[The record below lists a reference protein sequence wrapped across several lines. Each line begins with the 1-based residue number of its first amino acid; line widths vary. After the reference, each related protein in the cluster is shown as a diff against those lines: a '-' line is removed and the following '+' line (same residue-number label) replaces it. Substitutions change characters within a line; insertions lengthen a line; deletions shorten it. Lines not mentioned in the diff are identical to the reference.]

1 MEIVC
6 PNCNFSKTVDPAKV
20 PDRPVKVNCPKCS
33 QSFTF
38 DKSLL
43 PVSATGTKMEDS
55 KAGQINSPEVEQI
68 NCPACGLT
76 QDKSDRCS
84 DCGVIYEKVQVQRQE
99 YGSVDNETETLN
111 GNLAELRKKAAN
123 PAPQLQP
130 KAGFWIRVVASLLD
144 SFLLGAVQFVLS
156 LLIGLAISMLG
167 IAAAGDPSINMV
179 LWLFGV
185 SLGIGY
191 AVFFTGYCGQ
201 TPGKM
206 ALRIKVI
213 RTDGSPMTY
222 GRAALR
228 EVLGKFISG
237 ILLCIGYIMVA
248 FDSQKQ
254 GLHDK
259 IADTYVI
266 KL

>member
-1 MEIVC
+1 MEITC
-6 PNCNFSKTVDPAKV
+6 PNCNFSKTLDPTKV
-20 PDRPVKVNCPKCS
+20 PARPVKVSCPKCS

-43 PVSATGTKMEDS
+43 PVSTTGTKVENS
-55 KAGQINSPEVEQI
+55 QAGHGNSPDVEQVD
-68 NCPACGLT
+68 CPACGLT
-76 QDKSDRCS
+76 QVKSDRCS
-84 DCGVIYEKVQVQRQE
+84 DCGVIYEKFRARQKE
-99 YGSVDNETETLN
+99 FGSVTDETEMLN

-123 PAPQLQP
+123 PAPQTQP

-144 SFLLGAVQFVLS
+144 SLLLGVVQFVLS

-167 IAAAGDPSINMV
+167 IATAGDPSINMV

-191 AVFFTGYCGQ
+191 AVFFIGYCGQ

-213 RTDGSPMTY
+213 RTNGNPMTY

-228 EVLGKFISG
+228 EVLGKFISV

-248 FDSQKQ
+248 FDTQKQ

>member
-1 MEIVC
+1 MNIVC
-6 PNCNFSKTVDPAKV
+6 PKCNFSKTVDPAKI
-20 PDRPVKVNCPKCS
+20 PERPVKMNCPKCNEGFS
-33 QSFTF
+33 F
-38 DKSLL
+38 DKSVQAEEQAHD
-43 PVSATGTKMEDS
+43 VSMQ
-55 KAGQINSPEVEQI
+55 GQGVPLEQFS
-68 NCPACGLT
+68 CPACGLV
-76 QDKSDRCS
+76 QDKSDRCKS
-84 DCGVIYEKVQVQRQE
+84 CGVNYTKLQAQRQE
-99 YGSVDNETETLN
+99 TGLTDQDTDTQN
-111 GNLAELRKKAAN
+111 GNLAELRRKAESQS
-123 PAPQLQP
+123 PQSQP

-144 SFLLGAVQFVLS
+144 FFLLSAVQFVLT
-156 LLIGLAISMLG
+156 LLIGLIIGMLG
-167 IAAAGDPSINMV
+167 IAVEGDPAVNTVI
-179 LWLFGV
+179 WLFGA
-185 SLGIGY
+185 SLSIGY

-213 RTDGSPMTY
+213 RTDGSQISY
-222 GRAALR
+222 GRSALR

-237 ILLCIGYIMVA
+237 ILFGIGYLMVI

>member
-1 MEIVC
+1 MNIIC
-6 PNCNFSKTVDPAKV
+6 PKCNFSKTVDPDKV
-20 PDRPVKVNCPKCS
+20 PDRPVKVSCPKCG
-33 QSFTF
+33 QDFTF
-38 DKSLL
+38 DKATRSVNVAGTNAAATL
-43 PVSATGTKMEDS
+43 PA
-55 KAGQINSPEVEQI
+55 QIT
-68 NCPACGLT
+68 CPACGLV
-76 QDKSDRCS
+76 QVKADVCS
-84 DCGVIYEKVQVQRQE
+84 GCGVVYTKFHARQE
-99 YGSVDNETETLN
+99 ENARASHNADMPSSH
-111 GNLAELRKKAAN
+111 LAELRLKAA
-123 PAPQLQP
+123 APTPMSQP

-156 LLIGLAISMLG
+156 LLISHIIGMLG
-167 IAAAGDPSINMV
+167 MAADGDPAVNTVI
-179 LWLFGV
+179 WLFGA
-185 SLGIGY
+185 SLSIGY

-213 RTDGSPMTY
+213 RTDGSPVTY

-228 EVLGKFISG
+228 EVLGKFLSS
-237 ILLCIGYIMVA
+237 ILLGIGYLMVA

-259 IADTYVI
+259 IADTYVV

>member
-1 MEIVC
+1 V
-6 PNCNFSKTVDPAKV
+6 TD
-20 PDRPVKVNCPKCS
+20 
-33 QSFTF
+33 
-38 DKSLL
+38 
-43 PVSATGTKMEDS
+43 
-55 KAGQINSPEVEQI
+55 
-68 NCPACGLT
+68 
-76 QDKSDRCS
+76 
-84 DCGVIYEKVQVQRQE
+84 
-99 YGSVDNETETLN
+99 ETETLN
-111 GNLAELRKKAAN
+111 GNLAEQHRKAAE
-123 PAPQLQP
+123 PAPQFRP

-144 SFLLGAVQFVLS
+144 SLLLGAVQFVLS
-156 LLIGLAISMLG
+156 LLIGLVIGMLG
-167 IAAAGDPSINMV
+167 IATAGEPSINMV
-179 LWLFGV
+179 IWLFGL
-185 SLGIGY
+185 SLSIGY

-237 ILLCIGYIMVA
+237 ILLGIGYLMVA

>member
-6 PNCNFSKTVDPAKV
+6 PHCNFSKTVDPATV
-20 PDRPVKVNCPKCS
+20 PGRPVKVSCPKCGQGFS
-33 QSFTF
+33 F
-38 DKSLL
+38 DKSAPLVE
-43 PVSATGTKMEDS
+43 PAGTTTET
-55 KAGQINSPEVEQI
+55 SPPEQI
-68 NCPACGLT
+68 SCPACGLM
-76 QDKSDRCS
+76 QAKNDQCQG
-84 DCGVIYEKVQVQRQE
+84 CGVIYTKLQAQRE
-99 YGSVDNETETLN
+99 EN
-111 GNLAELRKKAAN
+111 GQTSKFADPSQNNFAELRRNATS
-123 PAPQLQP
+123 PTPQSQP

-144 SFLLGAVQFVLS
+144 SFLLAAVQFVLS
-156 LLIGLAISMLG
+156 LLIGLIISMLG
-167 IAAAGDPSINMV
+167 IAVEGDPAVNMV
-179 LWLFGV
+179 IWLFGA
-185 SLGIGY
+185 SISIAY

-213 RTDGSPMTY
+213 RTDGSQPSY

-228 EVLGKFISG
+228 EVLGKFVSS
-237 ILLCIGYIMVA
+237 ILLGIGYLMVI

>member
-1 MEIVC
+1 MNIIC
-6 PNCNFSKTVDPAKV
+6 PNCNFSKTVDPARI
-20 PDRPVKVNCPKCS
+20 PGRPVKVNCPKCN
-33 QSFTF
+33 QGFTF
-38 DKSLL
+38 DRSLH
-43 PVSATGTKMEDS
+43 PESATGTKPEDTQ
-55 KAGQINSPEVEQI
+55 AEQV

-76 QDKSDRCS
+76 QDKSDQCS
-84 DCGVIYEKVQVQRQE
+84 GCGVIYEKFQARQQE
-99 YGSVDNETETLN
+99 LGSVTDETETLN
-111 GNLAELRKKAAN
+111 GNLAERHRTAAE
-123 PAPQLQP
+123 PPPQLQP

-144 SFLLGAVQFVLS
+144 SLLLGAVQFVLS
-156 LLIGLAISMLG
+156 LLIGLVIGMLG
-167 IAAAGDPSINMV
+167 ITTAGDPSINTV
-179 LWLFGV
+179 IWLFGV
-185 SLGIGY
+185 SLSIGY

-237 ILLCIGYIMVA
+237 ILLGIGYLMVA

>member
-1 MEIVC
+1 M
-6 PNCNFSKTVDPAKV
+6 NN
-20 PDRPVKVNCPKCS
+20 
-33 QSFTF
+33 
-38 DKSLL
+38 
-43 PVSATGTKMEDS
+43 
-55 KAGQINSPEVEQI
+55 
-68 NCPACGLT
+68 
-76 QDKSDRCS
+76 
-84 DCGVIYEKVQVQRQE
+84 
-99 YGSVDNETETLN
+99 
-111 GNLAELRKKAAN
+111 NLAELRRNAESLT
-123 PAPQLQP
+123 PQSQP

-144 SFLLGAVQFVLS
+144 SFLLAAVQFVLS
-156 LLIGLAISMLG
+156 LLIGLIISKLG
-167 IAAAGDPSINMV
+167 IAVEGDPAVNMV
-179 LWLFGV
+179 IWLFGA
-185 SLGIGY
+185 SISIAY

-213 RTDGSPMTY
+213 RTDGSQPSY

-228 EVLGKFISG
+228 EVLGKFVSS
-237 ILLCIGYIMVA
+237 ILLGIGYLMVI

>member
-1 MEIVC
+1 MNIVC

-38 DKSLL
+38 DKALL
-43 PVSATGTKMEDS
+43 PVSMTGVKTE
-55 KAGQINSPEVEQI
+55 NSPVGQVNSPKVEQI
-68 NCPACGLT
+68 NYQP
-76 QDKSDRCS
+76 
-84 DCGVIYEKVQVQRQE
+84 
-99 YGSVDNETETLN
+99 
-111 GNLAELRKKAAN
+111 
-123 PAPQLQP
+123 PQLQP

-144 SFLLGAVQFVLS
+144 SFLLGVVQFVLS
-156 LLIGLAISMLG
+156 LSIGLVIGMLG
-167 IAAAGDPSINMV
+167 IATADDPSINIV
-179 LWLFGV
+179 IGLFGV
-185 SLGIGY
+185 SLSIGY

-222 GRAALR
+222 GRAVLR

>member
-1 MEIVC
+1 MNIIC
-6 PNCNFSKTVDPAKV
+6 PNCNFSKTVEPAKI

-33 QSFTF
+33 RSFTF

-43 PVSATGTKMEDS
+43 PVSAGGAKTENS
-55 KAGQINSPEVEQI
+55 QAGQVNSTAAEQI

-76 QDKSDRCS
+76 QDKKDRCS
-84 DCGVIYEKVQVQRQE
+84 DCGVIYEKVQVRHQE
-99 YGSVDNETETLN
+99 HGSVDDETETLN

-130 KAGFWIRVVASLLD
+130 KAGFWNRVVASLLD
-144 SFLLGAVQFVLS
+144 FFLLMTVLFVLS
-156 LLIGLAISMLG
+156 LLISLVIGLLG
-167 IAAAGDPSINMV
+167 IATEGDQAISV
-179 LWLFGV
+179 VFLLFDA
-185 SLGIGY
+185 SLIIGY

-237 ILLCIGYIMVA
+237 ILLFIGYIMVA
-248 FDSQKQ
+248 FDTQKQ

>member
-1 MEIVC
+1 MEIIC
-6 PNCNFSKTVDPAKV
+6 PHCNFSKTVDPAKI
-20 PDRPVKVNCPKCS
+20 PDRPVKVSCPKCS
-33 QSFTF
+33 QGFSF
-38 DKSLL
+38 DKSAPLAE
-43 PVSATGTKMEDS
+43 PAGATTETPP
-55 KAGQINSPEVEQI
+55 PEHI
-68 NCPACGLT
+68 SCPACGLM
-76 QDKSDRCS
+76 QAKSDQCKG
-84 DCGVIYEKVQVQRQE
+84 CGVIYTKLQAQREENGQVSKVADPLH
-99 YGSVDNETETLN
+99 DNF
-111 GNLAELRKKAAN
+111 AELRRNAT
-123 PAPQLQP
+123 APTPLSQP

-144 SFLLGAVQFVLS
+144 SFLLAAVQFVLS
-156 LLIGLAISMLG
+156 LLIGLIISMLG
-167 IAAAGDPSINMV
+167 IAVEGDPAVNMV
-179 LWLFGV
+179 IWLFGA
-185 SLGIGY
+185 SISIAY

-213 RTDGSPMTY
+213 RTDGSHVTY

-237 ILLCIGYIMVA
+237 ILLGIGYLMVA
-248 FDSQKQ
+248 FDNQKQ

>member
-1 MEIVC
+1 MKIVC
-6 PNCNFSKTVDPAKV
+6 PKCNFSKTVDPATI
-20 PDRPVKVNCPKCS
+20 PDRPVKVNCPKCNEGFS
-33 QSFTF
+33 F
-38 DKSLL
+38 DKS
-43 PVSATGTKMEDS
+43 AQTKRTTE
-55 KAGQINSPEVEQI
+55 GQAPLEQI
-68 NCPACGLT
+68 SCPVCGLV
-76 QDKSDRCS
+76 QERSDSCKG
-84 DCGVIYEKVQVQRQE
+84 CGVNYIKLLAQRQE
-99 YGSVDNETETLN
+99 STQSDQDADTLN
-111 GNLAELRKKAAN
+111 GNLAELRRKAAM
-123 PAPQLQP
+123 PSPQSQP
-130 KAGFWIRVVASLLD
+130 KAGFWIRVVASILD
-144 SFLLGAVQFVLS
+144 SFLLGAVQFALS
-156 LLIGLAISMLG
+156 LLIGLIIGMLG
-167 IAAAGDPSINMV
+167 IAAEGDPAVDTV
-179 LWLFGV
+179 LWMFGA
-185 SLGIGY
+185 SLSICY

-213 RTDGSPMTY
+213 RTDGSQISY

-237 ILLCIGYIMVA
+237 ILLGIGYLMVI

>member
-1 MEIVC
+1 MNIVC
-6 PNCNFSKTVDPAKV
+6 PNCNFSKTVDPSKI

-43 PVSATGTKMEDS
+43 PVSTTEAKVESSQTGQVK
-55 KAGQINSPEVEQI
+55 SPEVEQI

-76 QDKSDRCS
+76 QDKSDRCC
-84 DCGVIYEKVQVQRQE
+84 DCGVIYEKVQVRRQE
-99 YGSVDNETETLN
+99 HESVTDETETLN

-123 PAPQLQP
+123 PAPQILP

-144 SFLLGAVQFVLS
+144 SLLLGVVQFVLS

-167 IAAAGDPSINMV
+167 IATAGDPSIDMV
-179 LWLFGV
+179 IGLFGV
-185 SLGIGY
+185 SLSIGY

-206 ALRIKVI
+206 AVRIKVI
-213 RTDGSPMTY
+213 RTDGSSMTY

-248 FDSQKQ
+248 FDAQKQ